1 MREEILQRLQ
11 PIFAEVFEDDGI
23 TVTEQTTADDVEKWD
38 SLTHLTLIYEV
49 ESEFGMMTSFI
60 VCFLS
65 RGRAACVLVQCF
77 SACSERTVP
86 HQGQQAAP

>member
-49 ESEFGMMTSFI
+49 ESEFGMKFKMKEI
-60 VCFLS
+60 LEMKNVGEMVDLI
-65 RGRAACVLVQCF
+65 AARKTC
-77 SACSERTVP
+77 
-86 HQGQQAAP
+86 

>member
-11 PIFAEVFEDDGI
+11 PIFAEVFEADGI

-49 ESEFGMMTSFI
+49 ESEFGMKFKMKEI
-60 VCFLS
+60 LEMKNVGEMVDLI
-65 RGRAACVLVQCF
+65 AARKTC
-77 SACSERTVP
+77 
-86 HQGQQAAP
+86 